1 MWSTVKNIEIYTMND
16 DAITDKKGKW
26 KLDSHVMAR
35 WWQQQWHQL
44 ILVMTGKQTLK
55 HLKIQSDR
63 RVRTLFPLPLSAL
76 SLGRFNI
83 PSWCCRTKIDFNFL
97 LWRSFAFAVGLFF
110 TFWSI
115 AIIFFVVM
123 KQKPG
128 FPMNF
133 QYHGWREFLLN
144 SAICSRFF
152 WRGCKITW
160 LRRSSEVTLM
170 HFGGLT
176 ISRKAKV
183 NGTGRR
189 LRIIPF

>member
-110 TFWSI
+110 YILVDCNHIFRSHEAEARFSNEFSI
-115 AIIFFVVM
+115 SWMERVSA
-123 KQKPG
+123 
-128 FPMNF
+128 
-133 QYHGWREFLLN
+133 EFSDLL
-144 SAICSRFF
+144 SILLA
-152 WRGCKITW
+152 
-160 LRRSSEVTLM
+160 
-170 HFGGLT
+170 
-176 ISRKAKV
+176 
-183 NGTGRR
+183 R
-189 LRIIPF
+189 L